1 MSVAAGADAVRA
13 GAGAIA
19 QAYPNKPIRLVVADA
34 PGGAPDQLGRLLAQK
49 LGDGLGQQVI
59 VDNRAGAGGVLGAE
73 MVAKSPADGYTLLLT
88 TTAIYAILP
97 NLRKDLPYDPVR
109 SFVPISRIATA
120 SNVLVVNVEVPAKS
134 VAELVKLAKDKPG
147 VLNYA
152 SAGVGTPAHLAGE
165 MLNLLADIKVT
176 HVPYKGAAPALLDVI
191 AGNAQYIITS
201 PIAAGAH
208 MSGGR
213 VRALATTGAER
224 NPSLPD
230 LPTIGSTVPGYEISQ
245 TWGIVAP
252 AGTPP
257 EIVARLSRRDRQGD
271 ESARREGARAEDR
284 RRAGRGS
291 AGRLRGVHDERAAAP
306 RRRDRPL
313 RDRADGLSAESGRW
327 KCARGLPRCAS
338 AQTRSEPAPDDATR

>member
-1 MSVAAGADAVRA
+1 MKALHRCCLSLVALVLFVF
-13 GAGAIA
+13 GAGALA
-19 QAYPNKPIRLVVADA
+19 QGYPNKTVRMIVADA

-49 LGDGLGQQVI
+49 LSEGLGQQVI

-73 MVAKSPADGYTLLLT
+73 TAAKSPADGYTLLLT

-97 NLRKDLPYDPVR
+97 NLRKDLPYDPTRTFAPV
-109 SFVPISRIATA
+109 SRIATA
-120 SNVLVVNVEVPAKS
+120 SNVLVVNNEVPAKS

-224 NPSLPD
+224 NPSLPE

-245 TWGIVAP
+245 TWGIVVP
-252 AGTPP
+252 IGTPP
-257 EIVARLSRRDRQGD
+257 EIVTRLSD
-271 ESARREGARAEDR
+271 EVVKAMSQPDVKERVLKTGAVPI
-284 RRAGRGS
+284 G
-291 AGRLRGVHDERAAAP
+291 
-306 RRRDRPL
+306 DRP
-313 RDRADGLSAESGRW
+313 ADFAAFMANERQRLGEVIARSGIV
-327 KCARGLPRCAS
+327 L
-338 AQTRSEPAPDDATR
+338 TD

>member
-1 MSVAAGADAVRA
+1 MTFLNRSCLPLLALASFVFGAVAN
-13 GAGAIA
+13 A
-19 QAYPNKPIRLVVADA
+19 QDYPNRTLRLIVADA
-34 PGGAPDQLGRLLAQK
+34 PGGAPDQLGRMLAQK

-59 VDNRAGAGGVLGAE
+59 VDNRPGAGGILGADLA
-73 MVAKSPADGYTLLLT
+73 AKAPADGYTLLLT

-109 SFVPISRIATA
+109 SFVPVSRIATT
-120 SNVLVVNVEVPAKS
+120 SNVLVVNNAVPAKT
-134 VAELVKLAKDKPG
+134 VAELVKLAKEKPG

-176 HVPYKGAAPALLDVI
+176 HIPYKGAAPALLDVI

-213 VRALATTGAER
+213 VRAFATTGAER

-230 LPTIGSTVPGYEISQ
+230 LPTIGSTVPGYDISQ
-245 TWGIVAP
+245 TWGIVVP

-257 EIVARLSRRDRQGD
+257 EIVKRLSDEIVKAMSLPDVKERVLKTGAVPVGD
-271 ESARREGARAEDR
+271 QPAAFEAFMANERK
-284 RRAGRGS
+284 
-291 AGRLRGVHDERAAAP
+291 RLGDVI
-306 RRRDRPL
+306 
-313 RDRADGLSAESGRW
+313 
-327 KCARGLPRCAS
+327 
-338 AQTRSEPAPDDATR
+338 TRSGIVLAE

>member
-1 MSVAAGADAVRA
+1 MMKPLHRCCVSLLALVPLLFGAEAL
-13 GAGAIA
+13 A
-19 QAYPNKPIRLVVADA
+19 QGYPNKPVRMIVADA

-49 LGDGLGQQVI
+49 LSEGLGQQVI

-73 MVAKSPADGYTLLLT
+73 MAAKSPADGYTLLLT

-97 NLRKDLPYDPVR
+97 NLRKDLPYDASKGFLPV
-109 SFVPISRIATA
+109 SRIATA
-120 SNVLVVNVEVPAKS
+120 SNVLVVNNDVPAKS
-134 VAELVKLAKDKPG
+134 VAELVALAKAKPG

-208 MSGGR
+208 MSGGK

-245 TWGIVAP
+245 TWGIVVP
-252 AGTPP
+252 TGTPP
-257 EIVARLSRRDRQGD
+257 EIVARLSD
-271 ESARREGARAEDR
+271 EIVKAMSQPDVKERVLKTGAVP
-284 RRAGRGS
+284 AG
-291 AGRLRGVHDERAAAP
+291 
-306 RRRDRPL
+306 DRP
-313 RDRADGLSAESGRW
+313 ADFAAFMATERQRLGDVIARSGIV
-327 KCARGLPRCAS
+327 L
-338 AQTRSEPAPDDATR
+338 TD

>member
-1 MSVAAGADAVRA
+1 MKLLGRGCVALLAVVLLAFSIGAR
-13 GAGAIA
+13 A
-19 QAYPNKPIRLVVADA
+19 QAYPNRTVRLIVADA
-34 PGGAPDQLGRLLAQK
+34 PGGAPDQLARLLAQS
-49 LGDGLGQQVI
+49 LSDAMGQQVI
-59 VDNRAGAGGVLGAE
+59 VDNRAGAGGVLGADLA
-73 MVAKSPADGYTLLLT
+73 AKAPADGYTLLLT

-97 NLRKDLPYDPVR
+97 NLRQDLPYDPVK

-120 SNVLVVNVEVPAKS
+120 SNVLVVNNALPAS
-134 VAELVKLAKDKPG
+134 TVAELVKLAKEKPG
-147 VLNYA
+147 ALNYA

-165 MLNLLADIKVT
+165 MLNLLADIKVA

-224 NPSLPD
+224 NPSLPE
-230 LPTIGSTVPGYEISQ
+230 LPTVASTVPGYDISQ

-257 EIVARLSRRDRQGD
+257 DVVRRLSDEIVKAMNLPDVKERVLKTGAVPVGDRP
-271 ESARREGARAEDR
+271 GAFEAFM
-284 RRAGRGS
+284 A
-291 AGRLRGVHDERAAAP
+291 DERARLGDVIA
-306 RRRDRPL
+306 R
-313 RDRADGLSAESGRW
+313 SGIVL
-327 KCARGLPRCAS
+327 K
-338 AQTRSEPAPDDATR
+338 D